1 MNVNNRLIN
10 KQCDRP
16 SVRLLHGTCQVV
28 VVVGGGSAEASTR
41 KYPAG
46 SFFLFGCSD
55 EFLHQCSL
63 IVLQDGV
70 ESAAEVSW
78 NYRKESAS
86 S

>member
-16 SVRLLHGTCQVV
+16 SVRVLHGTCQV
-28 VVVGGGSAEASTR
+28 GGGAEASTR
-41 KYPAG
+41 KCPAG
-46 SFFLFGCSD
+46 SFFLCGCSD
-55 EFLHQCSL
+55 EFLLQCSL
-63 IVLQDGV
+63 IVLQDSV
-70 ESAAEVSW
+70 QSAAEVWW